1 MNEKV
6 ELLRR
11 VPLLAGLSTKDLE
24 EVQRLTDEVDVP
36 AGRELTTQGR
46 AGEEFFLIVSG
57 RVGVV
62 RNGVRVRTM
71 GDGEFLGE
79 IALVDGRVRSAT
91 VTTETPTRVIVL
103 GHREFSTLLERFP
116 AIQAAV
122 LRALAERVRR
132 TEPETV

>member
-11 VPLLAGLSTKDLE
+11 VPLFAGLGTRDLE
-24 EVQRLTDEVDVP
+24 ELQRLTDEVDVP
-36 AGRELTTQGR
+36 AGRELTTEGR

-79 IALVDGRVRSAT
+79 IALIDGRVRSAT
-91 VTTETPTRVIVL
+91 VTTEAPTRLIVL
-103 GHREFSTLLERFP
+103 GHREFSSLLERFP
-116 AIQAAV
+116 TIQAAV
-122 LRALAERVRR
+122 LRALAERLRQ
-132 TEPETV
+132 TEPEAV